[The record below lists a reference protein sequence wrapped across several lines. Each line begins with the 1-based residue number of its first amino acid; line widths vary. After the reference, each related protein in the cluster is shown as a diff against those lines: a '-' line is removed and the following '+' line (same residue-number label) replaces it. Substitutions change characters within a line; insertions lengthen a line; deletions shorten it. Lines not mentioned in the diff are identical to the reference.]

1 MATMKQGINTPL
13 VAVVGLIAGLLF
25 VIVILGVQG
34 WYAWQTDKIRA
45 ATYEGA
51 RDRDLARITAEQ
63 TENLKRVGYTSDAR
77 DAVALP
83 IDAAMARWLEANGQP
98 GTEGTEPAEGEPD
111 APDAAAGTADPVD
124 PVTPAED

>member
-13 VAVVGLIAGLLF
+13 VAVVGLIAALLF

-45 ATYEGA
+45 AAYEGA
-51 RDRDLARITAEQ
+51 RDRDLTRIVAEQ

-83 IDAAMARWLEANGQP
+83 IDAAMARWLEANAQP
-98 GTEGTEPAEGEPD
+98 GADADAGEPD
-111 APDAAAGTADPVD
+111 APDAAAGTADPVE